1 MMGIVNDDDLLIELD
16 KLSPSTIKPKVEIK
30 SIPNPGRN
38 GGDKNV
44 PDSLRKIIGE
54 TNQIDGRP
62 QALAIAKDFGISDS
76 SVSAY
81 ANGTTSTASYDEP
94 KKEIESHIQR
104 SKDRISSK
112 ARSLLLKSLKNI
124 TEEKLASAKVEVLSG
139 VAKDMSNIIKNTE
152 PDHKNP
158 VREGPQFIIYAPQ
171 FVPESKFETIIL
183 NE

>member
-1 MMGIVNDDDLLIELD
+1 MMGIVNDDDLLLELD
-16 KLSPSTIKPKVEIK
+16 KLSPRIKTEIK
-30 SIPNPGRN
+30 ELPRPGRN
-38 GGDKNV
+38 HQPEV

-81 ANGTTSTASYDEP
+81 NNGTTSTASYDKP
-94 KKEIESHIQR
+94 SKEIESHIQR

-124 TEEKLASAKVEVLSG
+124 TDDKLASAKVEVLSG

-152 PDHKNP
+152 PDHKNS